1 MDGGPD
7 PGRMTEAKAPRMPA
21 DALRRLR
28 PAPALAAGAA
38 LLIAIIVALAVVH
51 GLTQYRNSVEQ
62 ARRNAE
68 NLTLTLADQTRH
80 AVAAVDQLLAG
91 VGEGLR
97 LAEAAGA
104 GFVDVQPLLLRL
116 QTVAHVEALLLVDAR
131 GRVTHRSDRPDTE
144 PLDLSGDPSFR
155 VHAGALPGPRLYV
168 GEPVLDPGTGRFL
181 LPMSRRLAGPTEEF
195 AGVVV
200 ALVEP
205 QQFLQLFRALDVGRE
220 GVVALWSR
228 TGTLVA
234 RSRDAPG
241 AVGRPYAGGSLY
253 RALAA
258 GRLQGT
264 EPTVSPVDGVARIL
278 SWRAVA
284 DQPLVVSVALAEADY
299 LAEWHEDVAFT
310 ALSTFVTILVVFCLT
325 VLHHRQLRRAER
337 ATVALRVSEQRFR
350 DFADASSD
358 WYWEQDE
365 TLRFTHISVANRPWS
380 TFAPAA
386 SYGKTRRETTALGV
400 SEEQWARHDADMA
413 ARRPLRDFRS
423 QRIDADGRVHHLSV
437 SGVPVFDAAGAF
449 RGYRGTG
456 RDITAEVEA
465 VETLRAVVDAI
476 PAMINA
482 KDVDSRYVLMN
493 ALQAQLYGTT
503 PEHAVGLTSGDLVG
517 EEHGRRTAAIDRR
530 VVESG
535 EATGFY
541 EEHYAGADGVVR
553 DWLSA
558 KLPVKDLRGR
568 VRLVISV
575 AMEITDRKAAEEQ
588 VMRAQA
594 ALLEAKEGA
603 ERANRAK
610 SAFLANMSHE
620 LRTPLNAVIGFS
632 EVMMREV
639 FGPLGLPRYKDYA
652 RDIHRSGTHL
662 LDLINDIL
670 DMAKIEV
677 GKRELQL
684 EAIDLKTEIL
694 ETMRLIQWR
703 VGEGSVGLVTE
714 LDDAPP
720 TFRVDR
726 RAVRQILL
734 NLVGNAVKFT
744 PAGGTVTVACRA
756 DPGGLALVVAD
767 TGCGIAP
774 EHLAQ
779 LGTPFFQAHSVN
791 IAGKEGTGL
800 GLALTKSLVEMHGGR
815 LVIES
820 TLGAGTTV
828 TALFPIETA
837 PESTRSAA

>member
-1 MDGGPD
+1 MGGSPD
-7 PGRMTEAKAPRMPA
+7 SGRSAASRGPA
-21 DALRRLR
+21 DAGRRSR
-28 PAPALAAGAA
+28 PAHALTAGAG
-38 LLIAIIVALAVVH
+38 LIVCVILALAVLH
-51 GLTQYRNSVEQ
+51 GFTQYRDAVAQ

-91 VGEGLR
+91 VGEVLR
-97 LAEAAGA
+97 LVDAAGT
-104 GFVDVQPLLLRL
+104 GFDDVQPLLVRL
-116 QTVAHVEALLLVDAR
+116 QTVAHVEALLLLDAR
-131 GRVTHRSDRPDTE
+131 GRLIHRSDRPERDAR
-144 PLDLSGDPSFR
+144 DFASDPSFR
-155 VHAGALPGPRLYV
+155 VHAGPMPGPRLHV
-168 GEPVLDPGTGRFL
+168 GEPVLDPVTSRFL

-205 QQFLQLFRALDVGRE
+205 QQLMQLFRALDVGPG
-220 GVVALWSR
+220 GVVSLWSR
-228 TGTLVA
+228 TGTLIA

-241 AVGRPYAGGSLY
+241 AVGRPYPPGALFQG
-253 RALAA
+253 LAA
-258 GRLQGT
+258 GRFQDT
-264 EPTVSPVDGVARIL
+264 MATVSPIDGVARIL
-278 SWRAVA
+278 SWRGAA
-284 DQPLVVSVALAEADY
+284 DQPLVVSVALAQADY
-299 LAEWHEDVAFT
+299 LGEWREDMAFT
-310 ALSTFVTILVVFCLT
+310 ALSSGVTILVIICLT
-325 VLHHRQLRRAER
+325 MLHHRQLRRAER
-337 ATVALRVSEQRFR
+337 AATALRLNEERFR

-365 TLRFTHISVANRPWS
+365 SLRFTHISVANRPWS

-386 SYGKTRRETTALGV
+386 SYGKTRRETTTLGV
-400 SEEQWARHDADMA
+400 SEEQWARHDAEIA

-423 QRIDADGRVHHLSV
+423 QRIDADGRLHHLSV
-437 SGVPVFDAAGAF
+437 SGVPMFDAAGVF

-465 VETLRAVVDAI
+465 VETLRAVIDAI
-476 PAMINA
+476 PAMISA
-482 KDVDSRYVLMN
+482 KDTASRYVLMN
-493 ALQAQLYGTT
+493 AHQARLYGTT
-503 PEHAVGLTSGDLVG
+503 PEHAIGRTAGELIGD
-517 EEHGRRTAAIDRR
+517 EHGRRTAAIDLQ
-530 VVESG
+530 VVTTGES
-535 EATGFY
+535 TGFY
-541 EEHYAGADGVVR
+541 EERYADADGAMR

-558 KLPVKDLRGR
+558 KLPVKDPRGR

-575 AMEITDRKAAEEQ
+575 ATEITDRKAAEEQ

-639 FGPLGLPRYKDYA
+639 FGPIGLPRYKDYA

-684 EAIDLKTEIL
+684 EAIDIRTEVV

-703 VGEGSVGLVTE
+703 VGEGSIGLVTE

-744 PAGGTVTVACRA
+744 PAGGTVTVACRRPP
-756 DPGGLALVVAD
+756 DGLALIVAD
-767 TGCGIAP
+767 TGCGIPP

-820 TLGAGTTV
+820 TLGRGTTV
-828 TALFPIETA
+828 TALFPLETA
-837 PESTRSAA
+837 PESSRSAA